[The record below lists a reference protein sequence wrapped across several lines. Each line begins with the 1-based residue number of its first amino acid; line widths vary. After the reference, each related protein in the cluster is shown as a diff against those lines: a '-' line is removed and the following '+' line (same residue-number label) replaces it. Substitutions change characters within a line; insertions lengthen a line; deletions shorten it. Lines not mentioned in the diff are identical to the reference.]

1 MNPIFKRE
9 LQQFLKSGKIVTTMI
24 GLVTLLSVFLYFLW
38 PRTAVFSM
46 ASTESKQVFTVFLI
60 CNLAFVLVIVP
71 AFCATS
77 ITNEKENNS
86 FIMLYTTL
94 LKPHNILS
102 GKLLSSLC
110 MISILIIC
118 TLPVSALCSLSGGI
132 NLPVLMKAYVII
144 FVASLTFGVMSLAV
158 SAMSERSSASLII
171 SYLLIAIIA
180 GGTWLPYALFGNKP
194 AMLDTLLTVRS
205 LSPFDALYSV
215 LYPEQ
220 YQVALSGE
228 STISTF
234 VSFLITNAVIAIIC
248 MSVFI
253 YGFLFR
259 SAHKSAKTVEKVDS
273 SEKRSL
279 KRSLMYLYFF
289 DPLRRKKPISNFIN
303 PVFVTEL
310 RSKIMGN
317 PRFTIWTISICSA
330 LSIILM
336 ILTSSFVAPGAG
348 GGFDGV
354 QTASIIYQIG
364 LVALLSPVVCS
375 SSITTEVTSGTLLLV
390 RMSRVGAF
398 RFVMGKIYASL
409 FYVLIILACS
419 IPIIWSL
426 WSMSSEANVANIFI
440 SLAIVLATAICLVT
454 AGLCSSSFSQ
464 STDSATAVSYG
475 FSGIVC
481 LGTMSVLLFAENLSP
496 TTVGNWLT
504 MNPIIA
510 ALNKTTNSFN
520 DILPES
526 AWSYNLIFMGGL
538 SVFFIALTSWRVY
551 YLMRQR
557 T

>member
-24 GLVTLLSVFLYFLW
+24 GLVTLLSIFLYFLW

-94 LKPHNILS
+94 LKPHNILN
-102 GKLLSSLC
+102 GKLLASLT
-110 MISILIIC
+110 MITILITC

-132 NLPVLMKAYVII
+132 NLPVLLKAYVII
-144 FVASLTFGVMSLAV
+144 FVASLTFGMMSLAV
-158 SAMSERSSASLII
+158 SAMSEHSSSSLIV
-171 SYLLIAIIA
+171 SYLLIAVIA
-180 GGTWLPYALFGNKP
+180 GGTWLPYALFGDKP
-194 AMLDTLLTVRS
+194 AFLDTLLTIRS

-220 YQVALSGE
+220 YQVALAGE
-228 STISTF
+228 SKLSTF
-234 VSFLITNAVIAIIC
+234 VSYIITNGVIALIC
-248 MSVFI
+248 ISVFI

-259 SAHKSAKTVEKVDS
+259 SAQRSAKTVQKVDS
-273 SEKRSL
+273 SEKRSI
-279 KRSLMYLYFF
+279 KRTIMYLYFF
-289 DPLRRKKPISNFIN
+289 DPLRRKKPISNFVN

-317 PRFTIWTISICSA
+317 PRFTIWAISICCC
-330 LSIILM
+330 LSIVIM
-336 ILTSSFVAPGAG
+336 ILTSSFIAPGAS
-348 GGFDGV
+348 GFDHV

-364 LVALLSPVVCS
+364 LVALLAPVVCS

-390 RMSRVGAF
+390 RMSRVGAL
-398 RFVMGKIYASL
+398 RFVLGKLYASL
-409 FYVLIILACS
+409 FYVSIILACS
-419 IPIIWSL
+419 LPIIISL
-426 WSMSSEANVANIFI
+426 KMMSSEANVSNIYV
-440 SLAIVLATAICLVT
+440 SLSIVLATTICLVT
-454 AGLCSSSFSQ
+454 AGLCASSFSNT
-464 STDSATAVSYG
+464 TDSATAVSYG
-475 FSGIVC
+475 FSGILC

-496 TTVGNWLT
+496 TTVGSWLT

-520 DILPES
+520 DILPDS
-526 AWSYNLIFMGGL
+526 AWFYNLIFLGVL
-538 SVFFIALTSWRVY
+538 SVFFIALTSFRVY
-551 YLMRQR
+551 FLMRKR

>member
-24 GLVTLLSVFLYFLW
+24 ALVCLLSVFLYFLW

-71 AFCATS
+71 TFCATS

-102 GKLLSSLC
+102 GKLLSSLS

-158 SAMSERSSASLII
+158 SAMCERSSASLII
-171 SYLLIAIIA
+171 SYLLIAIIS

-194 AMLDTLLTVRS
+194 AMMDTLLTIRS
-205 LSPFDALYSV
+205 LSPFDAIYSV

-228 STISTF
+228 SSISTF
-234 VSFLITNAVIAIIC
+234 VSFLITNAVIAVIS

-259 SAHKSAKTVEKVDS
+259 SAHKSSKTVEKVDS

-426 WSMSSEANVANIFI
+426 WSMSNEANISNIFI
-440 SLAIVLATAICLVT
+440 SLSIVLCTAICLVT
-454 AGLCSSSFSQ
+454 AGLCSSSFSN
-464 STDSATAVSYG
+464 STDSATAISYG
-475 FSGIVC
+475 FSGIIC

-520 DILPES
+520 DLLPND
-526 AWSYNLIFMGGL
+526 AWSYNLIFMAGL

-551 YLMRQR
+551 YLMRKR

>member
-1 MNPIFKRE
+1 MNPIFRRE
-9 LQQFLKSGKIVTTMI
+9 LQQFLKSGKIVATMI
-24 GLVTLLSVFLYFLW
+24 GLVTLLSIFLYFLW

-77 ITNEKENNS
+77 ITTEKENNS

-94 LKPHNILS
+94 LKPHNILN
-102 GKLLSSLC
+102 GKLLSSLT
-110 MISILIIC
+110 MISIVITC

-132 NLPVLMKAYVII
+132 NLPVLLKAYVII
-144 FVASLTFGVMSLAV
+144 FVASLTFGIMSLAV
-158 SAMSERSSASLII
+158 SAMSERSSGSLIV
-171 SYLLIAIIA
+171 SYLLIAVIA
-180 GGTWLPYALFGNKP
+180 GGTWLPYALFGSKP
-194 AMLDTLLTVRS
+194 AMLDTLLTIRS

-220 YQVALSGE
+220 YQVALAGE
-228 STISTF
+228 SKLSTF
-234 VSFLITNAVIAIIC
+234 VSFLITNFVIALISI
-248 MSVFI
+248 SVFI

-273 SEKRSL
+273 TEKRSL

-289 DPLRRKKPISNFIN
+289 DPQRRKKPISTLIN

-317 PRFTIWTISICSA
+317 PRFTIWAIAVCSS
-330 LSIILM
+330 LSIVLM
-336 ILTSSFVAPGAG
+336 ILTSSFVAPGAA
-348 GGFDGV
+348 GGFDNV

-364 LVALLSPVVCS
+364 LVALLAPVVCS

-390 RMSRVGAF
+390 RMSQVGAF
-398 RFVMGKIYASL
+398 RFVMGKLYASL

-419 IPIIWSL
+419 LPVIISL
-426 WSMSSEANVANIFI
+426 KMMSSEANVSNIYV
-440 SLAIVLATAICLVT
+440 SLAIVMATTICLVT
-454 AGLCSSSFSQ
+454 AGLCASSFSAT
-464 STDSATAVSYG
+464 TDSATAVSYG
-475 FSGIVC
+475 FSGVVC

-496 TTVGNWLT
+496 SVVGGWLT

-520 DILPES
+520 SVLPEG
-526 AWSYNLIFMGGL
+526 AWSYNLMFMGGL

-551 YLMRQR
+551 YLMRKR